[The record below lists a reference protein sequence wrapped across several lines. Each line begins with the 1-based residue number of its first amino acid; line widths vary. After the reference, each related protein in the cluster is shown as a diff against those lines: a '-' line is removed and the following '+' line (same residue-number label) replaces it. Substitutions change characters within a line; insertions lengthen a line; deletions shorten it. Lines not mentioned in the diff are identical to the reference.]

1 MNTRTRL
8 NRYSYFMASLTLIP
22 LICVIV
28 ACLSPLL
35 FYFFNTTNI
44 GLESD
49 GYSLFI
55 ETVVNVAPTTLKIW
69 QATLATILDT
79 LPIIG
84 LAYAFYQL
92 RQLFICY
99 SNADYFSLQA
109 AKHCYYFGLS
119 LTLWV
124 VLGMLFEPL
133 QSIILSYN
141 LTEGRY
147 ISVSL
152 TSEDI
157 LTLFPAISIMLIGQ
171 ILKKATELAEENK
184 QFV

>member
-1 MNTRTRL
+1 MNNRTRL

-22 LICVIV
+22 LFCALV

-44 GLESD
+44 GLDSG

-55 ETVVNVAPTTLKIW
+55 ETIVDVDPRTLQIW
-69 QATLATILDT
+69 QATMATLLDT
-79 LPIIG
+79 IPILC

-99 SNADYFSLQA
+99 SRSYYFSLQA
-109 AKHCYYFGLS
+109 AKHCYYFGL
-119 LTLWV
+119 LLVLWV
-124 VLGMLFEPL
+124 IFGMLFEPL

-141 LTEGRY
+141 LAEGRY

-157 LTLFPAISIMLIGQ
+157 ITYSQ
-171 ILKKATELAEENK
+171 QLAL
-184 QFV
+184 